1 MVILHLLIVLAQ
13 TVPQRDFSLADIPI
27 MIVSVLSLLTVIGV
41 STFIWDQQDQE
52 RRRARDGGHHTLPR
66 PAPVVSAPE
75 PTMPRNLIPDITPEP
90 PPHPQR
96 ITAAERRHTLV
107 VGSEG
112 DGKTQTQ
119 IAFLVGDIRRGE
131 QVVWASTNLALFHS
145 RDQQTDL
152 RPLAHLFEYT
162 SERREIMAVLLW
174 AAAEVDRRMLSY
186 RADTPHG
193 DPVIIYVDEL
203 GGLYRD
209 FGETL
214 VRAMRMIAEQG
225 RKVDVFLFLVAHNTL
240 KESTGLDLALKAL
253 FKTRLLGNVDQA
265 TWTAMVGPGIKLR
278 GVPDGQGL
286 WHQPDKRGTVFPVTV
301 QRPSAQDIARIA
313 AMRPRNRP
321 SILDAAQSYREELA
335 VGKGVTASPELA
347 PLPAAPPVWE
357 PSELHLHVQELVQA
371 ALPEIIRI
379 ITVEG
384 LSLHKAQEMTQTSNR
399 ALARR
404 LGLGSNGGVAAV
416 RIGTTIKEWE
426 REGGVRLF
434 DVPDLSVDSRIER
447 VEQGERVER
456 AERAE
461 RVEHLTP
468 AA

>member
-1 MVILHLLIVLAQ
+1 MIQDLLHLITLFAQ
-13 TVPQRDFSLADIPI
+13 TLPSRPGGDFSFADVPYLILGI
-27 MIVSVLSLLTVIGV
+27 LICAVVVGV
-41 STFIWDQQDQE
+41 STNIWDQQE
-52 RRRARDGGHHTLPR
+52 RDRKRQRDGGQR
-66 PAPVVSAPE
+66 
-75 PTMPRNLIPDITPEP
+75 TMPRPTPLPAVSGQDPVMSQNSIPEP

-301 QRPSAQDIARIA
+301 HRPSAQDITRIA

-335 VGKGVTASPELA
+335 AEKPVAAKPG
-347 PLPAAPPVWE
+347 LPVPPVWE
-357 PSELHLHVQELVQA
+357 PSELHLQVQELVQA

-379 ITVEG
+379 MTVEG
-384 LSLHKAQEMTQTSNR
+384 LSLAKAQELTQTSNR

-416 RIGTTIKEWE
+416 RIGDAIKEWE

-447 VEQGERVER
+447 AEQGVRVER

>member
-1 MVILHLLIVLAQ
+1 MALLHLLIVLAQ
-13 TVPQRDFSLADIPI
+13 AVPQRDFSLADIPYAI
-27 MIVSVLSLLTVIGV
+27 LAVVLMMAVVGA
-41 STFIWDQQDQE
+41 STFIWDQRDQE
-52 RRRARDGGHHTLPR
+52 RRRTMDGGQTTMPR
-66 PAPVVSAPE
+66 PTPVVNAPE
-75 PTMPRNLIPDITPEP
+75 PLGQRNPIPEPAPEP
-90 PPHPQR
+90 PPHSQH

-162 SERREIMAVLLW
+162 SERREIMAVLQW
-174 AAAEVDRRMLSY
+174 AAAEIDRRMPMY
-186 RADTPHG
+186 KADTPHG

-209 FGETL
+209 FGDVL
-214 VRAMRMIAEQG
+214 VRAMRTIAEQG

-286 WHQPDKRGTVFPVTV
+286 WHQPDKRGNVFPVTV

-313 AMRPRNRP
+313 TTRPRNRP
-321 SILDAAQSYREELA
+321 SILDAAQPYREELA
-335 VGKGVTASPELA
+335 VEKLVAAKPGVPV
-347 PLPAAPPVWE
+347 PPIWA
-357 PSELHLHVQELVQA
+357 PSELHLQVQELVQA
-371 ALPEIIRI
+371 AMPEIIRLM
-379 ITVEG
+379 TDEG
-384 LSLHKAQEMTQTSNR
+384 LSLPKAQEMTQTSNR

-426 REGGVRLF
+426 IEGGVRLF
-434 DVPDLSVDSRIER
+434 DVPDLSTDDREV
-447 VEQGERVER
+447 Q
-456 AERAE
+456 
-461 RVEHLTP
+461 VEHLTP
-468 AA
+468 AT

>member
-1 MVILHLLIVLAQ
+1 MTLLHLLMVFAQ
-13 TVPQRDFSLADIPI
+13 AVPQRDVSLADIPYI
-27 MIVSVLSLLTVIGV
+27 LLGVLMMAVVIGV
-41 STFIWDQQDQE
+41 STFVWDQRDQE
-52 RRRARDGGHHTLPR
+52 RRRARDGGQHALPR
-66 PAPVVSAPE
+66 PIPMVSAPE
-75 PTMPRNLIPDITPEP
+75 PLGQRSLIPDPAPEP

-162 SERREIMAVLLW
+162 SERREIMAVLQW
-174 AAAEVDRRMLSY
+174 AAAEIDRRMPMY
-186 RADTPHG
+186 KADTPHG

-209 FGETL
+209 FGDVL
-214 VRAMRMIAEQG
+214 VRAMRTIAEQG

-253 FKTRLLGNVDQA
+253 FKTRLLSNVDQA

-286 WHQPDKRGTVFPVTV
+286 WHQPDKRGNVFPVTV
-301 QRPSAQDIARIA
+301 HRPSAQDIARIA
-313 AMRPRNRP
+313 TTRPRNRP
-321 SILDAAQSYREELA
+321 SILDAAQPYREELEAGKLSLANSDTPTLA
-335 VGKGVTASPELA
+335 V
-347 PLPAAPPVWE
+347 PPIWK
-357 PSELHLHVQELVQA
+357 PSELHLQVQELVQA
-371 ALPEIIRI
+371 AIPEIIRLM
-379 ITVEG
+379 TDEG
-384 LSLHKAQEMTQTSNR
+384 LSLPKAQEMTQTSNR

-426 REGGVRLF
+426 IEGGVRLF
-434 DVPDLSVDSRIER
+434 DIPDFSANDH
-447 VEQGERVER
+447 
-456 AERAE
+456 AERE
-461 RVEHLTP
+461 EQEEHIMT

>member
-1 MVILHLLIVLAQ
+1 MALLHLLIVFAQ
-13 TVPQRDFSLADIPI
+13 TVPQRDFSLADIPVAI
-27 MIVSVLSLLTVIGV
+27 ISVLLMAVVIGV
-41 STFIWDQQDQE
+41 STFVWDQRDQE
-52 RRRARDGGHHTLPR
+52 RRRARDGGQHAMPLPI
-66 PAPVVSAPE
+66 PMVSSRPE
-75 PTMPRNLIPDITPEP
+75 PLVQRNLIPEPAADPAPEP

-162 SERREIMAVLLW
+162 SERQEIMAVLQW
-174 AAAEVDRRMLSY
+174 AAAEVDRRMPMY
-186 RADTPHG
+186 KADTPHG

-209 FGETL
+209 FGDVL
-214 VRAMRMIAEQG
+214 VRAMRTIAEQG

-286 WHQPDKRGTVFPVTV
+286 WHQPDKRGNVFPITV
-301 QRPSAQDIARIA
+301 HRPSAQDIARIA
-313 AMRPRNRP
+313 TTRPRNRP
-321 SILDAAQSYREELA
+321 SILDAAQPYREELVIEKPIA
-335 VGKGVTASPELA
+335 AKPG
-347 PLPAAPPVWE
+347 LPVPPIWE
-357 PSELHLHVQELVQA
+357 PSELHLQVQELVQA
-371 ALPEIIRI
+371 ALPEIIRLM
-379 ITVEG
+379 TDEG
-384 LSLHKAQEMTQTSNR
+384 LSLPKAQEMTQTSNR

-416 RIGTTIKEWE
+416 RIGTAIKEWE
-426 REGGVRLF
+426 IEGGVRLF
-434 DVPDLSVDSRIER
+434 DIPDLSVDDH
-447 VEQGERVER
+447 
-456 AERAE
+456 AERE
-461 RVEHLTP
+461 EQEEHLTT

>member
-1 MVILHLLIVLAQ
+1 MALLHLLIVLAQ
-13 TVPQRDFSLADIPI
+13 TVPQRDVSLADIPYI
-27 MIVSVLSLLTVIGV
+27 LLGVLMLLVLVGV
-41 STFIWDQQDQE
+41 STFVWDQQDQE
-52 RRRARDGGHHTLPR
+52 RRRARNGGQSTLPR
-66 PAPVVSAPE
+66 PTPMVSASE
-75 PTMPRNLIPDITPEP
+75 PLGQRNLIPDPAPEP

-162 SERREIMAVLLW
+162 SERREIMAVLQW
-174 AAAEVDRRMLSY
+174 AAAEIDRRMPMY
-186 RADTPHG
+186 KADTPHG

-209 FGETL
+209 FGDVL
-214 VRAMRMIAEQG
+214 VRAMRTIAEQG

-253 FKTRLLGNVDQA
+253 FKTRLLSNVDQA

-286 WHQPDKRGTVFPVTV
+286 WHQPDKRGNVFPVTV
-301 QRPSAQDIARIA
+301 HRPSAQDIARIA
-313 AMRPRNRP
+313 TTRPRNRP
-321 SILDAAQSYREELA
+321 SILDAAQPYREELEAGKLSLANSDTPTLA
-335 VGKGVTASPELA
+335 V
-347 PLPAAPPVWE
+347 PPIWK
-357 PSELHLHVQELVQA
+357 PSELHLQVQELVQA
-371 ALPEIIRI
+371 AIPEIIRLM
-379 ITVEG
+379 TDEG
-384 LSLHKAQEMTQTSNR
+384 LSLPKAQEMTQTSNR

-426 REGGVRLF
+426 IEGGVRLF
-434 DVPDLSVDSRIER
+434 DIPDFSANDH
-447 VEQGERVER
+447 
-456 AERAE
+456 AERE
-461 RVEHLTP
+461 EQEEHIMT

>member
-1 MVILHLLIVLAQ
+1 MAILHLLIVLAQ
-13 TVPQRDFSLADIPI
+13 TVPQRDVSLADIPYI
-27 MIVSVLSLLTVIGV
+27 LLGVLMLLVLVGV
-41 STFIWDQQDQE
+41 STFVWDQQDQE
-52 RRRARDGGHHTLPR
+52 RRRARNGGQQTLPR
-66 PAPVVSAPE
+66 PTPMVSSRPE
-75 PTMPRNLIPDITPEP
+75 PLVQRNLIPEPAADPAPEP

-107 VGSEG
+107 IGSEG

-162 SERREIMAVLLW
+162 SERQEIMAVLQW
-174 AAAEVDRRMLSY
+174 AAAEIDRRMPMY
-186 RADTPHG
+186 KADMPHG

-209 FGETL
+209 FGDVL
-214 VRAMRMIAEQG
+214 VRAMRTIAEQG

-278 GVPDGQGL
+278 GVPDGHGL
-286 WHQPDKRGTVFPVTV
+286 WHQPDKRGNVFPVTV
-301 QRPSAQDIARIA
+301 QRPSAQDITRIA
-313 AMRPRNRP
+313 TTRPRNRP
-321 SILDAAQSYREELA
+321 SILDAAQPYREELA
-335 VGKGVTASPELA
+335 SEKPVAAKPG
-347 PLPAAPPVWE
+347 LPVPAIWE
-357 PSELHLHVQELVQA
+357 PSELHLQVQELVHA
-371 ALPEIIRI
+371 ALPEIIRLV
-379 ITVEG
+379 TVEG
-384 LSLHKAQEMTQTSNR
+384 LSLPKAQEMTQTSNR

-426 REGGVRLF
+426 IEGGVRLF
-434 DVPDLSVDSRIER
+434 DVPDLFADDQEER
-447 VEQGERVER
+447 EERE
-456 AERAE
+456 
-461 RVEHLTP
+461 EHLTT

>member
-1 MVILHLLIVLAQ
+1 MFSNLQPFIFFAQ
-13 TVPQRDFSLADIPI
+13 TSRPGGDFSFSDVPAAIGG
-27 MIVSVLSLLTVIGV
+27 VLLLMLIIFL
-41 STFIWDQQDQE
+41 SNQRWDRMKRESEMQ
-52 RRRARDGGHHTLPR
+52 RR
-66 PAPVVSAPE
+66 PAPAPNAPPAPVTLPQ
-75 PTMPRNLIPDITPEP
+75 PTTTQPQVTLNNIGLEIEP

-96 ITAAERRHTLV
+96 ITTAERRHTLV
-107 VGSEG
+107 IGSEG

-162 SERREIMAVLLW
+162 SERREIMAVLQW
-174 AAAEVDRRMLSY
+174 AAAEIDRRMPMY
-186 RADTPHG
+186 KADMPHG

-286 WHQPDKRGTVFPVTV
+286 WHQPDKRGTVFPVTIH
-301 QRPSAQDIARIA
+301 RPSAQDIAHIA
-313 AMRPRNRP
+313 ITRPRNRP
-321 SILDAAQSYREELA
+321 SILDAAQPYREELA
-335 VGKGVTASPELA
+335 AEKPVAAKPG
-347 PLPAAPPVWE
+347 LPVPPVWE
-357 PSELHLHVQELVQA
+357 PSELHLQVQELVQA
-371 ALPEIIRI
+371 AMPEIIRLM
-379 ITVEG
+379 TVEG
-384 LSLHKAQEMTQTSNR
+384 LSLPKAQEMTQTSNR

-416 RIGTTIKEWE
+416 RIGTAIKEWE
-426 REGGVRLF
+426 IEGSVRLF
-434 DVPDLSVDSRIER
+434 DVPDLSANDRDV
-447 VEQGERVER
+447 Q
-456 AERAE
+456 A
-461 RVEHLTP
+461 EHLTP
-468 AA
+468 TA